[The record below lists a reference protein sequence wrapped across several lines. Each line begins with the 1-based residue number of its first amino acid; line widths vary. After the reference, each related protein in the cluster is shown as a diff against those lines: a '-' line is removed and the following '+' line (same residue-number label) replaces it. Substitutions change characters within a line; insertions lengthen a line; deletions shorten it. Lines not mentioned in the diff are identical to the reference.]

1 MRFLA
6 LLLLLV
12 GLAACNS
19 EEDAATVVSCQQLAQ
34 RSVRWQ
40 EPKVAVWSY
49 QGATNGYHY
58 FHFVDLPFGHYEQYK
73 VAEDEMHI
81 VAPFPFTTDQKKW
94 RFLPWGPARVQAE
107 EKGIPHNVCGDV
119 YFLD

>member
-19 EEDAATVVSCQQLAQ
+19 EEDVATVVSCQQLAQ

-73 VAEDEMHI
+73 VPEDEIHI
-81 VAPFPFTTDQKKW
+81 VAPFPFTMDQKSGAFCRGDQLESKPKKTV
-94 RFLPWGPARVQAE
+94 FLTMFAVTST
-107 EKGIPHNVCGDV
+107 
-119 YFLD
+119 F